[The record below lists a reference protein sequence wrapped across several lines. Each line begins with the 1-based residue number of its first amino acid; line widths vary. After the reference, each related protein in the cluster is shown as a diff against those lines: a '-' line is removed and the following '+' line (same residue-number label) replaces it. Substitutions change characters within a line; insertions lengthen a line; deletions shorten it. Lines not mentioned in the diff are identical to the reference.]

1 MLPCLMGVAS
11 SKVGGAVGW
20 SNGPDRRSMSPP
32 RLPPLVGGAKGTGQK
47 YGNRLFRYKCKNV

>member
-11 SKVGGAVGW
+11 SKVGW

-32 RLPPLVGGAKGTGQK
+32 RLSPLVGGAKRTGKK
-47 YGNRLFRYKCKNV
+47 YGNEYLRYKI